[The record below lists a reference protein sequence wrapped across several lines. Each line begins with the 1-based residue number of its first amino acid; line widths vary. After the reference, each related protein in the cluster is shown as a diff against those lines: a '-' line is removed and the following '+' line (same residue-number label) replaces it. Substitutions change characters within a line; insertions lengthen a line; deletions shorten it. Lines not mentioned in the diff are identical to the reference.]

1 METDGKIKTLRAV
14 IRRLRYVAPELKSV
28 RGVDIPPEDLA
39 AAAEAEG
46 IEVREDSDAEIHCP
60 IDGVFHPAVLSAPIV
75 AVIARDI
82 EGEPPAGLVEKRQ
95 AKQYIPLRDWVRGW
109 FPEDSSVGKAAS
121 QVLVSPAVGDRLCQA
136 PIDGFSEWIFAPGS
150 TVTPRQESPTELIKY
165 HLVTAGGIGMFPIM
179 PATLASL
186 VLVPIALVL
195 YLILPTFL
203 FFLFWLAVAGAA
215 TYGSYH
221 LEAWSARY
229 FLSDDPREFVLDE
242 VAGMALAW
250 AMLPWGAGAGAILVA
265 FFLFRVF
272 DIFKWGIHWVEE
284 LPVQGKIVWDD
295 LLAGAYAGIATALLA
310 ILL

>member
-1 METDGKIKTLRAV
+1 MEV
-14 IRRLRYVAPELKSV
+14 
-28 RGVDIPPEDLA
+28 PPEDLA

-46 IEVREDSDAEIHCP
+46 IEVREDADAEIHCP
-60 IDGVFHPAVLSAPIV
+60 IDGVFRPAAVSGSIV
-75 AVIARDI
+75 AVIAREI
-82 EGEPPAGLVEKRQ
+82 EGEAPAGLVEKRQ

-109 FPEDSSVGKAAS
+109 FPEDTSVGKVAS

-150 TVTPRQESPTELIKY
+150 TVTPRQESAAELIKY

-186 VLVPIALVL
+186 VLVPIALIL
-195 YLILPTFL
+195 YLILPNFL

-242 VAGMALAW
+242 VAGMASCVGDA
-250 AMLPWGAGAGAILVA
+250 AMGSRRGSDPCRIFPLPR
-265 FFLFRVF
+265 F
-272 DIFKWGIHWVEE
+272 
-284 LPVQGKIVWDD
+284 
-295 LLAGAYAGIATALLA
+295 
-310 ILL
+310 